1 MEVDNMSH
9 KKTTAIVLAA
19 GKGSRMQSDIPKQYM
34 ELKGYPVLYYSL
46 KTFEDSFVDEIILV
60 CGETDISF
68 CQKDIVEK
76 YQLYKV
82 KKIVAGG
89 KERYQSVQKGIQ
101 AIENSD
107 YVYIH
112 DGARPF
118 LTQDILTRV
127 QERVEKCNACVVGMP
142 VKDTIKIADGEGN
155 IKDTP
160 DRNYVWQIQ
169 TPQVFS
175 YDLIKTAYEKLAS
188 FPETNVTDDAMVV
201 EKMLHYPVQ
210 LVMGSYENIKITTPE
225 DMKIGELFCDLKKSL
240 KK

>member
-1 MEVDNMSH
+1 MEVDDMSI
-9 KKTTAIVLAA
+9 KKATAIVLAA

-46 KTFEDSFVDEIILV
+46 KTFEDSFVDDIILV
-60 CGETDISF
+60 CGEKDISF
-68 CQKDIVEK
+68 CQKEIVEK
-76 YQLYKV
+76 YQLRKV

-118 LTQDILTRV
+118 LTQDVLARV
-127 QERVEKCNACVVGMP
+127 QEKVEKCNACVVGMP
-142 VKDTIKIADGEGN
+142 VKDTIKIADEEGN

-175 YDLIKTAYEKLAS
+175 YDIIKTAYEKIES
-188 FPETNVTDDAMVV
+188 SSETNFTDDAMVV
-201 EKMLHYPVQ
+201 EKMLHYPIK

-225 DMKIGELFCDLKKSL
+225 DMKIGELFCDLKKV
-240 KK
+240 